1 MAITKDRGRLAR
13 QLRLPSH
20 LSRERIKKRE
30 REAKKDRK
38 TCVRFGKLQQWNW
51 QFGCTGFEWIKG
63 DWADS
68 RKEKEKENKKCHADD
83 TANIRCRLAAR
94 NAAAL
99 AAQWGRQSEWQATTN
114 ITSSSSISSSSSFY
128 RSVSCRWCQPDQKK
142 VKEQIQATT
151 AVVATVSAWQ

>member
-1 MAITKDRGRLAR
+1 MAITEDRRRLAR

-68 RKEKEKENKKCHADD
+68 RKEKEKKDKKCHADD

-99 AAQWGRQSEWQATTN
+99 AAQWGRQSEWQATAN
-114 ITSSSSISSSSSFY
+114 ITSFVA
-128 RSVSCRWCQPDQKK
+128 SVAAASAVVSVAGGVNRTKKK